1 MKTFL
6 KTHKTK
12 VTILLLTLLI
22 LNIVVI
28 RIFEAPI
35 KNEVCK
41 GGIVS
46 FELAKD
52 LSESVKILDSWDVNA
67 KINMSL
73 SLGFDFLFILVYS
86 SFIALLIFNVNIKLW
101 ENKAF
106 YIFGKLLIALIFMAA
121 LFDIIENIALIKLLL
136 GNLQQ
141 TWSSIAY
148 YFASAKFIII
158 LICITYLL
166 INWVLLLFNT
176 KNKEAK

>member
-86 SFIALLIFNVNIKLW
+86 SFILII
-101 ENKAF
+101 
-106 YIFGKLLIALIFMAA
+106 Y
-121 LFDIIENIALIKLLL
+121 FDK
-136 GNLQQ
+136 
-141 TWSSIAY
+141 
-148 YFASAKFIII
+148 
-158 LICITYLL
+158 
-166 INWVLLLFNT
+166 
-176 KNKEAK
+176 